1 MAGDPNFLKKDFD
14 FLIAE
19 HWLSTELIR
28 YAARRYGVKRLN
40 LKKEEIIPYQ
50 EKIIKLFENTP
61 FVMPSQINNA
71 SFHLN
76 FDH

>member
-1 MAGDPNFLKKDFD
+1 MWHINSQGGAWICDVLSALMAGDPNFLQKDFD

-40 LKKEEIIPYQ
+40 L
-50 EKIIKLFENTP
+50 
-61 FVMPSQINNA
+61 
-71 SFHLN
+71 
-76 FDH
+76 